1 MILTVAACTCH
12 QLSSYFIYL
21 RENQSLNSILVMQCC
36 FLIAMISDE
45 LPNFRLFFSD
55 NLCCYPTL
63 RNVTLLL
70 LYLSS
75 FISLSLSL
83 SCASRPIRIQSY
95 GLLPDGKESPA
106 LLTAIGEYVK
116 SLAGYSMICYIL
128 AIKDRCRTE
137 QQYCCFRQLSEGL
150 QLALLCL
157 SYLLPT
163 ICLA

>member
-1 MILTVAACTCH
+1 MSPSPTPHLIFPY
-12 QLSSYFIYL
+12 LSLHL
-21 RENQSLNSILVMQCC
+21 RL
-36 FLIAMISDE
+36 
-45 LPNFRLFFSD
+45 
-55 NLCCYPTL
+55 
-63 RNVTLLL
+63 LLL

-137 QQYCCFRQLSEGL
+137 QQYCRFKQLSEGL
-150 QLALLCL
+150 HLALLSL
-157 SYLLPT
+157 LYLLPT